1 MQTGAARQSP
11 GSFGVSVRNA
21 ERVFGVDFDLRFF
34 FCIFAKVFEKGAKH
48 LLCTPEYK
56 NRL

>member
-48 LLCTPEYK
+48 LLCTPE
-56 NRL
+56 